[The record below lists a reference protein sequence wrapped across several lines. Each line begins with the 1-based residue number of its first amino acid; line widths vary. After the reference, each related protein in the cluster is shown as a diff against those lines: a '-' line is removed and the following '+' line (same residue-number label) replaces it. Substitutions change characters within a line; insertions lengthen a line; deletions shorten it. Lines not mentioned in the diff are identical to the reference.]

1 MKITTFIDE
10 ISPKNTSQI
19 SISWNE
25 IRETI
30 YKNSDII
37 SDSFLTGS
45 YIRHTKIHPIDD
57 LDIFFEINLL
67 PWLELEEC
75 ENNKFKILSIVNNYP
90 YESGSDNK
98 KYLSPIKI
106 INHIWNIVKTRYPN
120 TREQWRNW
128 ECYTA
133 FFSSYNLTIDCVPCV
148 RLVSGDYLIPYWW
161 NNLYWKKTNPK
172 IDEEKIDELNK
183 YYDKRLKGI
192 IKIMKFW
199 NKKYNNSRFKSYHLE
214 CLIYYCFQEKGNI
227 SMSYI
232 ELIWKILEYIYSNI
246 KNYWNITDLPRF
258 NYMYFYFADNQ
269 KKAILDLLSVF
280 YGTLQYWEEYI
291 VSYLKK

>member
-10 ISPKNTSQI
+10 ISPKNINTI
-19 SISWNE
+19 SVSWNE
-25 IRETI
+25 IRDTI
-30 YKNSDII
+30 YKNSNII
-37 SDSFLTGS
+37 SNSFLTGS

-57 LDIFFEINLL
+57 LDIFFEINLS
-67 PWLELEEC
+67 WLELEEY
-75 ENNKFKILSIVNNYP
+75 ENGKFKILSVGNNYL
-90 YESGSDNK
+90 YEAEIDNK

-106 INHIWNIVKTRYPN
+106 INHIWDIVKARYPN
-120 TREQWRNW
+120 TKEQWRNW

-133 FFSSYNLTIDCVPCV
+133 FFSSYNLTIDCVPCILL
-148 RLVSGDYLIPYWW
+148 RSGDYLIPYWW
-161 NNLYWKKTNPK
+161 NNLFWKKTNPK

-183 YYDKRLKGI
+183 YYDKRLKGV

-214 CLIYYCFQEKGNI
+214 CLVYYWFQEKCNV

-232 ELIWKILEYIYSNI
+232 ELIWNILKYIHFNI
-246 KNYWNITDLPRF
+246 KNYWNIIDLPRF
-258 NYMYFYFADNQ
+258 NYMYFNFSDNQ
-269 KKAILDLLSVF
+269 KKTILGLLSEF
-280 YGTLQYWEEYI
+280 YSTLQYWEEYI